1 MHASPTRHTPR
12 FQYTFASDA
21 ELRAGVKLWF
31 DDNAAAK
38 EKYGDISDWGTSQV
52 KDMSRLFRGRKEFNE
67 DLSKW
72 NVSSVTNMHQTF
84 RCCTAFNGTPAR
96 ARASCQHRTHAPHPP
111 RSHAPR
117 LASR

>member
-38 EKYGDISDWGTSQV
+38 K
-52 KDMSRLFRGRKEFNE
+52 L
-67 DLSKW
+67 
-72 NVSSVTNMHQTF
+72 
-84 RCCTAFNGTPAR
+84 
-96 ARASCQHRTHAPHPP
+96 
-111 RSHAPR
+111 
-117 LASR
+117 LASKTNSVFGKKPDDTADQSFSVA